1 MRFKEDSIKK
11 RSELL
16 LQTGIVIFLFAF
28 FTFFAGKGLWAGFT
42 GDDLMNL
49 HLYMKQGFTGVVL
62 SILCFWSTAF
72 RPLGGLFYLTLY
84 NIFDFNPVP
93 FRFVCF
99 VLLLANQYLAYRF
112 IVRLSGSRAT
122 GVLAA
127 LLLCYHAWFVDLYYS
142 SGTVFDLLC
151 FLFYFSAFTYY
162 LKIRD
167 AEHPTVKNWILFLV
181 LYLCALNAKEMAVT
195 LPLFI
200 AIYEMIYHVPRWS
213 IKGLWCWIVDRGTGF
228 LLSGFVTI
236 AYIFGKLLLKGSLV
250 ENPAYRL
257 NIKPTVFLD
266 SFHLY
271 LNPLFYQDHVFR
283 DPNTIQLMIVMLAFA
298 IWRRSRHLLFSWF
311 FLLLSGLPVFFMAH
325 YSAFFM
331 YIPSVGWALFI
342 ASSIAE
348 FGQILKWIQSRML
361 GNKFCS
367 PRLSMLFQVTVF
379 CATAVFLALVHPV
392 ESRKTLAHFQNGQL
406 PIMEMSRELKQLQ
419 PGLPRGSSIYF
430 ANDPFPADEW
440 GLLFL
445 TRLLYHDMT
454 LDVGRGKP
462 GAVLAAKPVRY
473 QAAFD
478 YRNGRFI
485 AIPPPEPNDP

>member
-1 MRFKEDSIKK
+1 MRFGEAAI
-11 RSELL
+11 RLRAELI
-16 LQTGIVIFLFAF
+16 LQAGAVIFLFAF
-28 FTFFAGKGLWAGFT
+28 FAFFAGKGLWAGFT

-49 HLYMKQGFTGVVL
+49 HQYMKQGFAGVVL
-62 SILCFWSTAF
+62 SMLCFWSTAF

-84 NIFDFNPVP
+84 NIFGFNPFP
-93 FRFVCF
+93 FRIVCF
-99 VLLLANQYLAYRF
+99 ILLLANLYLAYRF
-112 IVRLSGSRAT
+112 IVRLSSSRAT

-142 SGTVFDLLC
+142 SGTVYDLLC
-151 FLFYFSAFTYY
+151 FFFYYSAFIYY

-167 AEHPTVKNWILFLV
+167 AEHRAVKNWIIFLV

-200 AIYEMIYHVPRWS
+200 AIYEISYHMPRWS
-213 IKGLWCWIVDRGTGF
+213 VRGLWRWIVDRGTGF
-228 LLSGFVTI
+228 LLSGLATI
-236 AYIFGKLLLKGSLV
+236 AYIFGKLLLKGSLI

-257 NIKPTVFLD
+257 NIKPTIFLD

-283 DPNTIQLMIVMLAFA
+283 DPNTIQLMVVMLAFA

-325 YSAFFM
+325 HSAFFM
-331 YIPSVGWALFI
+331 YIPSVGWALYI
-342 ASSIAE
+342 AGTIPE
-348 FGQILKWIQSRML
+348 FGQMLKGLQSRL
-361 GNKFCS
+361 FGKRISS
-367 PRLSMLFQVTVF
+367 PHVSMLFQVAVF
-379 CATAVFLALVHPV
+379 CAMAVFLALVHPD
-392 ESRKTLAHFQNGQL
+392 ESRKTLAHFQKGQL
-406 PIMEMSRELKQLQ
+406 PIMEMSREIKQLQ
-419 PGLPRGSSIYF
+419 PDLPRGSSVYF
-430 ANDPFPADEW
+430 ANDPYPADDW

-473 QAAFD
+473 HAAFD
-478 YRNGRFI
+478 YRNGHFV
-485 AIPPPEPNDP
+485 AISPPEPNDP